1 MGWGGHVNVPCTSY
15 IIVCYAAEISGI
27 VAKLL
32 VTTLLGSL
40 GSLLCYLLL
49 RCWDLW
55 DRCYVTCYYAAEISG
70 IVATL
75 LVTTLL
81 GSLGSLLRYLLLR
94 CLAMEMHSQECWL
107 PADNGACVAAMTVKR
122 QKTRLKFFQVSKTS
136 NKRGTVVKFQFL
148 DTKCTSMST
157 VSGPAG
163 CMCIYIYVHIT
174 SSPYHISR
182 RYRFYIYRC
191 IYIYTHTTYPMEYCM
206 NIFTYLHICIYK
218 LYIYIYT
225 HTHIYMYTYMH
236 TQYIMITCKK
246 K

>member
-1 MGWGGHVNVPCTSY
+1 
-15 IIVCYAAEISGI
+15 
-27 VAKLL
+27 
-32 VTTLLGSL
+32 
-40 GSLLCYLLL
+40 
-49 RCWDLW
+49 
-55 DRCYVTCYYAAEISG
+55 
-70 IVATL
+70 
-75 LVTTLL
+75 
-81 GSLGSLLRYLLLR
+81 
-94 CLAMEMHSQECWL
+94 
-107 PADNGACVAAMTVKR
+107 MTVKR

-136 NKRGTVVKFQFL
+136 NQRGTVVKFQFL